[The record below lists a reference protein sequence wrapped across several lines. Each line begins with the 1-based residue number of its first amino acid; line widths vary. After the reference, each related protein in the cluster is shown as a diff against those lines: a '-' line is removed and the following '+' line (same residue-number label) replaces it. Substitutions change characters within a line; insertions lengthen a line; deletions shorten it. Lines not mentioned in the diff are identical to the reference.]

1 MNDDAA
7 DDRSPAVTSIDWRAA
22 TTATDHKTDS
32 FTDVPSD
39 TLIVRR
45 SNTFTVL
52 VANPDGVDASSVLVS
67 IAGAV
72 DSDSDY
78 ADDTT
83 ESYPTDAVS
92 TSQTVTSTTEIE
104 LVVTLA
110 ATAPLGRFTLTIGTA
125 SAGTADFTA
134 IPAALDAKALRLDA
148 DSALRST
155 IITVGETWAKKAQN
169 GLIASKASI
178 VASSLAKAGQKDARS
193 AAFDLLDALTRS
205 GALAIKR
212 ASLHVVIASTHCFTR
227 SLMATLVKDNVNPID
242 KVERSSLIVASTVQG
257 QSPEALL
264 EPAQHARIVAGLSAE
279 AVFLQI
285 ADIGG
290 AAAGVGASSSVEE
303 LMAALTVEAN
313 KPKTPKTAQ

>member
-1 MNDDAA
+1 MSAAAPPPVVVKPKPAGNSDAA
-7 DDRSPAVTSIDWRAA
+7 AAAPSAVPRS
-22 TTATDHKTDS
+22 
-32 FTDVPSD
+32 
-39 TLIVRR
+39 
-45 SNTFTVL
+45 
-52 VANPDGVDASSVLVS
+52 ASGSGS
-67 IAGAV
+67 GGA
-72 DSDSDY
+72 
-78 ADDTT
+78 
-83 ESYPTDAVS
+83 
-92 TSQTVTSTTEIE
+92 
-104 LVVTLA
+104 
-110 ATAPLGRFTLTIGTA
+110 A

-290 AAAGVGASSSVEE
+290 AAAGGGASSSVEE